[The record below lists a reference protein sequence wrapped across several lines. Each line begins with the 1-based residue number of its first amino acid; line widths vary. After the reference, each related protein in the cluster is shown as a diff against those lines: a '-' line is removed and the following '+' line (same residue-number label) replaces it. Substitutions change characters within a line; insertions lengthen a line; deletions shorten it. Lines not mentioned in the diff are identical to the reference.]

1 MSYSKIKSDV
11 YFVTK
16 EKPWEQA
23 AEGITRQMIGYDVNI
38 MMVKVK
44 FEKGAIGYI
53 HDHFHSQTTYVE
65 SGSFE
70 VTIGE
75 EKQILNAG
83 DGFFIPPNVPHGAV
97 CLEAGLLIDVFS
109 PIREDFLEIQHEKK

>member
-1 MSYSKIKSDV
+1 MSYSKIKSEV
-11 YFVTK
+11 FFQTK

-38 MMVKVK
+38 MMVKVS

-70 VTIGE
+70 VTIGD
-75 EKQILNAG
+75 EKKILNGG

-97 CLEAGLLIDVFS
+97 CLEAGVLIDVFS
-109 PIREDFLEIQHEKK
+109 PIREDFLDISHQKK